1 MYFFFAD
8 HANEHIDQLQAITIQ
23 WTGLLDWTTGLKE
36 TASGGERSSIEQN

>member
-23 WTGLLDWTTGLKE
+23 WTELLYSRKLPLSEEWT
-36 TASGGERSSIEQN
+36 EQ